1 MSFYTILFIAV
12 GLSMDAFAVS
22 VATGVL
28 QKKVHSKDA
37 WRLAF
42 AFGVFQAIMPLA
54 GFFLGL
60 GLKSVIAQY
69 DHWVAFALLMFI
81 GIKMIYES
89 FKIEQTE
96 RKTAIT
102 NATLFILAIAT
113 SIDALA
119 VGFTFS
125 MLLASSILYAVA
137 VIGAV
142 TFMLSYLGYHVGR
155 KFGRFCEFGI
165 EAVGGMI
172 LIAIA
177 VKILLQHIVA
187 S

>member
-1 MSFYTILFIAV
+1 MSFLTILFIAV
-12 GLSMDAFAVS
+12 GLAMDAFAVS

-28 QKKVHSKDA
+28 QKKTVSRDA

-54 GFFLGL
+54 GFFLGM
-60 GLKSVIAQY
+60 GLKTFIASY
-69 DHWVAFALLMFI
+69 DHWVAFTLLMVI

-96 RKTAIT
+96 RKAIVT
-102 NATLFILAIAT
+102 NTTLLVLAIAT

-125 MLLASSILYAVA
+125 MLLASSILYAV
-137 VIGAV
+137 VIIGVV
-142 TFMLSYLGYHVGR
+142 TFILSFIGYHVG
-155 KFGRFCEFGI
+155 KNFGRFFEFGI
-165 EAVGGMI
+165 EAVGGLI

-177 VKILLQHIVA
+177 VKILTQHLIA
-187 S
+187 